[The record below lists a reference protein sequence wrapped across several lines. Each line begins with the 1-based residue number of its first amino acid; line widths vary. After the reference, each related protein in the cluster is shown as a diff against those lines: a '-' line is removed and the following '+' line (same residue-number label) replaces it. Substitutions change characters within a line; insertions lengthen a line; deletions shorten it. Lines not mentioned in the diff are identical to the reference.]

1 MSFPSSS
8 LVNSLCVALMT
19 IAMAT
24 AAHAGSGRTF
34 VSGGGNDG
42 NVGTNCARATPC
54 RSFATAL
61 TVTIS
66 GGEIQAM
73 DPAGYG
79 PLTITGPLAVLG
91 VPGAGISVPGS
102 GTGVTISAGSTDQVI
117 LNNLDITGAGVAN
130 TTGIQ
135 LNSGRLTLQ
144 NSTLKQL
151 TTGLSVNN
159 TKANL
164 LHVDIISNTVGISA
178 TGTGPNT
185 SVNPVTGPTEVLLFF
200 GSAFNNTTAYFMNNP
215 GTSTPNILEFLTST
229 NSAAFSTGMAGN
241 GTLVNGMGSG
251 CPCTSLGSFSSNT
264 NPN

>member
-1 MSFPSSS
+1 MNCPSSS
-8 LVNSLCVALMT
+8 LVKSLCVTAMT
-19 IAMAT
+19 IATAT
-24 AAHAGSGRTF
+24 AAHAGSSRTF
-34 VSGGGNDG
+34 VSGGGNDS

-54 RSFATAL
+54 RTFATAL

-66 GGEIQAM
+66 GGEIQSL

-79 PLTITGPLAVLG
+79 PLTITGPLAILG
-91 VPGAGISVPGS
+91 VPGVGISVPS
-102 GTGVTISAGSTDQVI
+102 GGIGITISAGSTDQVI
-117 LNNLDITGAGVAN
+117 LNNLNITGAGVAN

-151 TTGLSVNN
+151 TTGLTVNS

-185 SVNPVTGPTEVLLFF
+185 NVNPVTGPTEVLLFS

-215 GTSTPNILEFLTST
+215 GANTPNILEFLTSDAPT
-229 NSAAFSTGMAGN
+229 AFSTSMAGN

-251 CPCTSLGSFSSNT
+251 CPCTSLGSFSSNA